1 MQILTLSDILLPT
14 EGSVLTVGNFD
25 GVHRGH
31 RQLFDKVL
39 DRARISG
46 LRSIAVTFEPHTR
59 GVTTEGNGSD
69 LLTTFEEK
77 ARLIELLGIDY
88 LMKVPFDTAMRR
100 NSPESFIADILSG
113 RLRMKEWVLG
123 QGHAI
128 GKDRA
133 GNEQFLHAMEGKYH
147 FKTFVA
153 DLLTL
158 GGGTVSSTLIRNLID
173 QGSVTEAVALLGH
186 PYLVAADRTT
196 GLKIGR
202 TLGYPTLNFTKPLVQ
217 KVIPPPGVYVAELE
231 YHGTVEQGSLYYGE
245 CPTLGGHREVHF
257 EFFSF
262 ARGAEE
268 IATGDR
274 AWLWMYAFVRADRT
288 FASTEELVQQIKYD
302 VETTKTFFTKEKKQ
316 WR

>member
-59 GVTTEGNGSD
+59 GVTTEGNGSE

-147 FKTFVA
+147 FSMFID
-153 DLLTL
+153 DLLTRE
-158 GGGTVSSTLIRNLID
+158 GTAVSSTQIREFIKNGRIF
-173 QGSVTEAVALLGH
+173 EAVLRLGH
-186 PYLVAADRTT
+186 PSLISVERTAGIKLGT
-196 GLKIGR
+196 A
-202 TLGYPTLNFTKPLVQ
+202 LGYPTLNFRSPPSR
-217 KVIPPPGVYVAELE
+217 KVIPPAGVYAARIE
-231 YHGTVEQGSLYYGE
+231 YQGRFEEGALYFGG
-245 CPTLGGHREVHF
+245 CPTFGGNREMLEKYCDAYDPLMTRFGLPHQ
-257 EFFSF
+257 
-262 ARGAEE
+262 
-268 IATGDR
+268 GDGISE
-274 AWLWMYAFVRADRT
+274 ANLLSV
-288 FASTEELVQQIKYD
+288 
-302 VETTKTFFTKEKKQ
+302 
-316 WR
+316 